1 MTGSGNTGGPGST
14 GRPLPYSDPAHQ
26 AAHQFLVEEAALL
39 DAADYAG
46 WLGLLCDDIRYLM
59 PVRVTTAR
67 GAGFDTLADMGHFD
81 EDRYAL
87 CKRVQRLATDHAW
100 TEDPPSRTRH
110 FVTNVRT
117 FPGITIPNGG
127 VEFRVE
133 SAVLLFR
140 SRGDTREADLVS
152 AGRTDVLRETAAGLR
167 LARRE
172 ILVDE
177 AVLRTQN
184 LAVFL

>member
-1 MTGSGNTGGPGST
+1 MTAA
-14 GRPLPYSDPAHQ
+14 RPLGYGDPAHL

-46 WLGLLCDDIRYLM
+46 WLGLLCEDIRYLM

-67 GAGFDTLADMGHFD
+67 GAGFDSLADMGHFD
-81 EDRYAL
+81 EDMYAL
-87 CKRVQRLATDHAW
+87 RKRVQRLATDHAW

-117 FPGITIPNGG
+117 FAGGPG
-127 VEFRVE
+127 ELRVE
-133 SAVLLFR
+133 SALLLFR
-140 SRGDTREADLVS
+140 SRGDTREADLLS
-152 AGRTDVLRETAAGLR
+152 AGRTDLLRETSGGLR

-172 ILVDE
+172 ITVDE
-177 AVLRTQN
+177 SVLRTQN

>member
-1 MTGSGNTGGPGST
+1 VTAGQLL
-14 GRPLPYSDPAHQ
+14 RYSDPAHQ
-26 AAHQFLVEEAALL
+26 DAHQFLVEEAALL

-46 WLGLLCDDIRYLM
+46 WLNLLCEDIRYLM

-67 GAGFDTLADMGHFD
+67 GAGFDSLADMGHFD
-81 EDRYAL
+81 EDMYSLR
-87 CKRVQRLATDHAW
+87 KRVQRLATDHAW

-117 FPGITIPNGG
+117 FRQQ
-127 VEFRVE
+127 VAELRVE

-140 SRGDTREADLVS
+140 SRGDTREPALIS
-152 AGRTDVLRETAAGLR
+152 AGRTDLLRETGEGLR

-172 ILVDE
+172 IKVDE
-177 AVLRTQN
+177 SVLRTQN

>member
-1 MTGSGNTGGPGST
+1 MTAARPK
-14 GRPLPYSDPAHQ
+14 PLPYTDPAHQ

-39 DAADYAG
+39 DAADYSG
-46 WLGLLCDDIRYLM
+46 WLDLLCEDIRYLM

-67 GAGFDTLADMGHFD
+67 GAGFDSLADMGHFD
-81 EDRYAL
+81 EDMYAL
-87 CKRVQRLATDHAW
+87 RKRVQRLATDHAW

-110 FVTNVRT
+110 FITNIRT
-117 FPGITIPNGG
+117 FPNGRG
-127 VEFRVE
+127 ELRVE
-133 SAVLLFR
+133 SSLLLFR
-140 SRGDTREADLVS
+140 SRGDTREPDLVS
-152 AGRTDVLRETAAGLR
+152 AGRTDLLRETAAGLR

>member
-1 MTGSGNTGGPGST
+1 VTAA
-14 GRPLPYSDPAHQ
+14 RPLWYGDPAHL

-39 DAADYAG
+39 DAADHAG
-46 WLGLLCDDIRYLM
+46 WLELLCEDIRYVM

-67 GAGFDTLADMGHFD
+67 GAGFDSLSDMAHFD
-81 EDRYAL
+81 EDMYAL
-87 CKRVQRLATDHAW
+87 RKRVQRLATDHAW

-117 FPGITIPNGG
+117 FRAAPG
-127 VEFRVE
+127 ELRVQ
-133 SAVLLFR
+133 SALLLFR
-140 SRGDTREADLVS
+140 SRGDTREADLLS
-152 AGRTDVLRETAAGLR
+152 AGRADLLRETADGLR

-172 ILVDE
+172 ITVDE
-177 AVLRTQN
+177 SVLRTQN